1 MTPIANIILLYNFI
15 VVKIRINFQIGQKG
29 SYQIGM
35 IKQNSDKNQFSR
47 IGLNMFNIIN
57 ILYPTIIYIILNII
71 NIYVIQL
78 IPI

>member
-1 MTPIANIILLYNFI
+1 MTLIADIILLYNFI
-15 VVKIRINFQIGQKG
+15 VVKIRINFQIDQKG

-35 IKQNSDKNQFSR
+35 IKQKSDKNQFSR